1 MTSDGALAELPRQL
15 VNDQVLQQLLGQK
28 NAEIA
33 VADAGRAFFVAGLT
47 EISSQIPIVV
57 VTSTVREA
65 ETLCDDLDV
74 WLGKERVRHFP
85 AWETLPFERVSPATE
100 TMGKRLELL
109 NRLQSRNP
117 PDVVVVPVRALLQRI
132 NPEARNAQLLE
143 LRRGSRADLSE
154 LSQSLVAKG
163 YRREFQVEHRGEFAI
178 RGGILD
184 IFPSTGSSPVRADL
198 WGDEVERLSEFS
210 ISNQRSTAEIQS
222 VIIAPARELLP
233 TRQVRER
240 ALELLETEPWGR
252 EQWERL
258 AAGEFFDGMESWL
271 PWLTSEEL
279 ILGDM
284 LQSNALVLLLDP
296 KRLRDR
302 SSELIADCL
311 LYTSPSP
318 RD

>member
-1 MTSDGALAELPRQL
+1 MTSDGVLAGLPRQL

-33 VADAGRAFFVAGLT
+33 VADAGRAFFVAGLA
-47 EISSQIPIVV
+47 EISSQTPIVV

-132 NPEARNAQLLE
+132 NPEVRDARLLE

-210 ISNQRSTAEIQS
+210 ISSQRSSAEIPS

-233 TRQVRER
+233 TRQVRQR
-240 ALELLETEPWGR
+240 AP
-252 EQWERL
+252 
-258 AAGEFFDGMESWL
+258 
-271 PWLTSEEL
+271 EL
-279 ILGDM
+279 IE
-284 LQSNALVLLLDP
+284 NEP
-296 KRLRDR
+296 
-302 SSELIADCL
+302 
-311 LYTSPSP
+311 
-318 RD
+318 